1 MNSAHYRL
9 LTLLL
14 LFVCAFAPG
23 LAAAPAAEAEKHG
36 AEKAGAD
43 AHHDDHGAHL
53 APGEPGDHHA
63 VPKQKSVTDL
73 LGSVMFW
80 EYICFGIL
88 LLILGGFVFP
98 KLFKQLDARQKNIK
112 DALDKAEQVR
122 IEAEVLLKKHEEMM
136 RRSHEDAKKITDEAV
151 AAGRNARAAIE
162 QAANAAAQE
171 IKERA
176 QREVEQL
183 SRKAEAELREA
194 AVLLAL
200 EASGRVLGRAL
211 TGEDHK
217 RLAREAV
224 DAAAGMRN

>member
-1 MNSAHYRL
+1 MKFSSAIL
-9 LTLLL
+9 IAFLIA
-14 LFVCAFAPG
+14 FCGAFAPS
-23 LAAAPAAEAEKHG
+23 LSAAAPEAEKH
-36 AEKAGAD
+36 AD
-43 AHHDDHGAHL
+43 AAGHDEHADHGHL

-63 VPKQKSVTDL
+63 VPMQKSVTDL

-88 LLILGGFVFP
+88 LLILGGMVFP
-98 KLFKQLDARQKNIK
+98 KLYKQLDARQKNIK

-151 AAGRNARAAIE
+151 AAGRNARATIE
-162 QAANAAAQE
+162 AAANDAAKD

-176 QREVEQL
+176 AREVEQL

-194 AVLLAL
+194 AVALAL
-200 EASGRVLGRAL
+200 EASSRVLGRAL